1 MRVSLTS
8 RVGTGKY
15 HGVSTAICLEGPI
28 ACFWMWTMCIVGAS
42 SAFIERMIIKADKNP
57 VFNGN
62 AIGLDEENLI
72 TENEANI
79 KLLY

>member
-1 MRVSLTS
+1 
-8 RVGTGKY
+8 
-15 HGVSTAICLEGPI
+15 
-28 ACFWMWTMCIVGAS
+28 MCIVGAS
-42 SAFIERMIIKADKNP
+42 SEFIERMIIKADKNP